1 MNSSNTSMHKQ
12 LEFIR
17 INDFFS
23 KTSSIYSGL
32 ILNIIITSFLVA
44 PYTSMKAIIFWIVA
58 LSICYIPRIIYTLQY
73 YNAKK
78 LQQLNFDN
86 IQQWENKIF
95 YNCILPFIA
104 YSSLVFLPFEGDVRV
119 GFMVAALSLISLLVG
134 GSIIYSSSKK
144 ILNLYLFTCFSF
156 LIARCLYEGT
166 YHFYLLS
173 IYFLV
178 ILIFISRLINTKYN
192 NFLDHIASRLKF
204 EKESLTDPLTGLPNR
219 RHMEIFMEKFMPA
232 SRRSG
237 HEFQVVM
244 LDIDYFKKFNDT
256 YGHIQGDKVLV
267 DLASIVNENIHN
279 SDFFVRYGGEEFILI
294 LTAINTEDSLSF
306 LEMLSRKIENQL
318 HVTVSLG
325 LASSKLSN
333 NFDQLINLSD
343 KAMYQSKKNGRNQL
357 TIANKLNN

>member
-1 MNSSNTSMHKQ
+1 MHKQ
-12 LEFIR
+12 LEFVR

-23 KTSSIYSGL
+23 KTKGIYGGL

-44 PYTSMKAIIFWIVA
+44 PYTSLKAIGYWISA
-58 LSICYIPRIIYTLQY
+58 LIICYIPRVIYTFQY
-73 YNAKK
+73 FKAKK
-78 LQQLNFDN
+78 LQELTVDN

-95 YNCILPFIA
+95 INCFLPFIA
-104 YSSLVFLPFEGDVRV
+104 YSSLVFLPFEGDARI

-166 YHFYLLS
+166 YHFYLLG
-173 IYFLV
+173 IYFLA

-192 NFLDHIASRLKF
+192 NFIDHIASRLKF

-232 SRRSG
+232 SRRTG

-244 LDIDYFKKFNDT
+244 IDIDYFKKYNDAH
-256 YGHIQGDKVLV
+256 GHIQGDKVLV
-267 DLASIVNENIHN
+267 DLATIVNQNIHQ

-294 LTAINTEDSLSF
+294 LTAVNSEKCLPF
-306 LEMLSRKIENQL
+306 LKKLMLTIENEL
-318 HVTVSLG
+318 GLTVSLG
-325 LASSKLSN
+325 IASSSISD
-333 NFDQLINLSD
+333 NFKQLISLAD
-343 KAMYQSKKNGRNQL
+343 KALYTSKQNGRNQL
-357 TIANKLNN
+357 SLAKAP